1 MKMDCLECGATY
13 TEKAGIYSL
22 TDPFVGE
29 IIVRGVSYYQCDNCG
44 NILYSE
50 AMAQAIESQR
60 KERIHA
66 LLSQFPIRDF
76 INSADTAAILG
87 ISRQALHKNR
97 RINHGF
103 IYQLKF
109 GLLTLYLKQSVYQY
123 KETGDGRFPLHLHR
137 HTYYVEYLKTTT
149 HLRTSAYYKPHPI
162 PIESIGPFFLQKF
175 ISPYKPSP
183 IQRESIRP
191 FVLQKLIS
199 SKEQIYA
206 S

>member
-22 TDPFVGE
+22 TDPFVGK

-60 KERIHA
+60 NERIHE

-76 INSADTAAILG
+76 IGSADTASTLG

-123 KETGDGRFPLHLHR
+123 KKTGDGRFPLHLLGHSPS
-137 HTYYVEYLKTTT
+137 TEYLKSTV
-149 HLRTSAYYKPHPI
+149 PI
-162 PIESIGPFFLQKF
+162 GIP
-175 ISPYKPSP
+175 SPYEHY
-183 IQRESIRP
+183 QRSIKLVYP
-191 FVLQKLIS
+191 FLKEKRVSQKEYS
-199 SKEQIYA
+199 YVS
-206 S
+206 